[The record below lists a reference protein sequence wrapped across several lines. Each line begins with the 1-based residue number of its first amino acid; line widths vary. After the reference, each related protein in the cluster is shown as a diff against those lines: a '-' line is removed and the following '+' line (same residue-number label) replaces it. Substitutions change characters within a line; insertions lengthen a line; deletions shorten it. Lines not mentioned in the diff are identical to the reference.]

1 MCTSSVRWRSQLDR
15 LTRAHAATP
24 SKRDRAI
31 EIVGDLYRVH
41 YTTAGEG
48 PQLHA
53 CGCGRSPARSTAIA
67 DRMPIACVSGGRCS
81 HFLLSSRDA
90 LFGKRGGSPVSSGE
104 VRAHTRESHAAPGH
118 GSASNAAAE
127 LDNDGPGARGG
138 LRARPAPYAARA
150 APRPVHLVRNQG
162 HATPRK
168 QRQPQPSEQSARQ
181 QQSAASRV
189 EGQ

>member
-1 MCTSSVRWRSQLDR
+1 MCTSSVRWRSQGDR
-15 LTRAHAATP
+15 LTRAARSAPP

-48 PQLHA
+48 PQSHA
-53 CGCGRSPARSTAIA
+53 CGCGRSPAVCHCRFRAS
-67 DRMPIACVSGGRCS
+67 RGGRCS

-189 EGQ
+189 